1 MDTNGVDILSPD
13 TIDNFALARER
24 MAQELT
30 RNGVTSV
37 RVLNAMKKVPRH
49 LFVSEALRYSAY
61 NDVSLPIGFSQTI
74 SRPTTVGRMIQSLG
88 LTGRERVLE
97 VGTGSG
103 YQAAVTAELADRVV
117 SMERIEALHRR
128 AKMTLLMT
136 MNYRNIELYHTGDFS
151 DVKGTFDAILV
162 AACAPVMPEHLISL
176 LNNGGRML
184 IPVEK
189 GNSQVIKKFV
199 RHDEEIVYEEEV
211 GEAQFVPLVM

>member
-1 MDTNGVDILSPD
+1 MSGEDILSRSA
-13 TIDNFALARER
+13 IDNFALARER
-24 MAQELT
+24 MALELS
-30 RNGVTSV
+30 RGGVTSM
-37 RVLNAMKKVPRH
+37 RVLNAMRKVPRH
-49 LFVSEALRYSAY
+49 LFVSEALWYSAY

-74 SRPTTVGRMIQSLG
+74 SRPSTVGRMIQSLG

-103 YQAAVTAELADRVV
+103 YQAAVVAELADRVV
-117 SMERIEALHRR
+117 SMERIEALHKRS
-128 AKMTLLMT
+128 KIMLLMT

-151 DVKGTFDAILV
+151 DIQGTFDAIIV
-162 AACAPVMPEHLISL
+162 AACAPIMPEHLISL

-189 GNSQVIKKFV
+189 GNTQVIKKFV
-199 RHDEEIVYEEEV
+199 RHDEEIVYEEEI

>member
-1 MDTNGVDILSPD
+1 MNGGDTLSRN

-24 MAQELT
+24 MVSELT

-49 LFVSEALRYSAY
+49 IFVSEALWYSAY

-74 SRPTTVGRMIQSLG
+74 SRPSTVGRMIQSLG

-103 YQAAVTAELADRVV
+103 YQAAVVAELADHVV
-117 SMERIEALHRR
+117 SMERIEALHKRS
-128 AKMTLLMT
+128 KMTLLMT
-136 MNYRNIELYHTGDFS
+136 MCYRNIELYHTGEFS
-151 DVKGTFDAILV
+151 DIKGTFDAILV
-162 AACAPVMPEHLISL
+162 AACAPIMPEHLISL

-189 GNSQVIKKFV
+189 GDSQVIKKFV
-199 RHDEEIVYEEEV
+199 RHDGEIVYEEEI
-211 GEAQFVPLVM
+211 GAAQFVPLVM